1 MDDKKHFWFIYDMF
15 ICVMTVILALV
26 YQVGGDKIIFVD
38 LLLWI
43 YLRVSDIGDTLREI
57 KRMMKR

>member
-1 MDDKKHFWFIYDMF
+1 MDKKHFWAGFDMF
-15 ICVMTVILALV
+15 VIVATVILALV
-26 YQVGGDKIIFVD
+26 YPVGGDKIIFVD

-57 KRMMKR
+57 KRMME

>member
-1 MDDKKHFWFIYDMF
+1 MDKKHFWAYFDIF
-15 ICVMTVILALV
+15 VCVATVILVLR
-26 YQVGGDKIIFVD
+26 YPVGDNNYIFVD

-57 KRMMKR
+57 KRMMER